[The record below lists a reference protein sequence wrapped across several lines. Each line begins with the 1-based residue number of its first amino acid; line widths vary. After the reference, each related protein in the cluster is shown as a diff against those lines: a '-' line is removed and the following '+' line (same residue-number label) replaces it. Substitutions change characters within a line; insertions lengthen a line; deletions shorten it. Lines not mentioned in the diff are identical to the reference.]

1 MNTLI
6 REGFNSYPTEIDEP
20 ASRFLVAVK
29 MEAPVCS
36 DAVSFYLDNRPK
48 SYLEAGSFELE
59 FIRQALNEICRYKDC
74 LGKKMAEIDFSIH
87 FLRDEEGVDN
97 QEKIEYLKRKKK
109 EIEKNRQEAEKAL
122 AIYRHGETEVRKRA
136 KYFFKS

>member
-1 MNTLI
+1 MNTL
-6 REGFNSYPTEIDEP
+6 RKEGFSFSSREIDES

-59 FIRQALNEICRYKDC
+59 FIRKALNEICRYKDC

-87 FLRDEEGVDN
+87 FLRDEEGADN
-97 QEKIEYLKRKKK
+97 QEKIDYLKRKKK
-109 EIEKNRQEAEKAL
+109 EIEKNRKEAENAL
-122 AIYRHGETEVRKRA
+122 AVYRHGEIEARKRA
-136 KYFFKS
+136 KYFF